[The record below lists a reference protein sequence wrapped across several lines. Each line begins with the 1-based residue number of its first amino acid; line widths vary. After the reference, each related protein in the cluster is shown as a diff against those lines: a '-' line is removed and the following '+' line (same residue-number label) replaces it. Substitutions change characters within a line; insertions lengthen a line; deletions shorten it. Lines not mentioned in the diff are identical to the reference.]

1 MKTLYLIRH
10 AKSSWKYPALHD
22 EERPLNKRGQQNAP
36 DMGKRLKK
44 RGVIPDLLVSSH
56 AQRAFDTADLMAE
69 ALGYSKRQ
77 IIIDKR
83 LYHAA
88 ITDFMQVIE
97 EQNNKVE
104 SLLVF
109 GHNPGLTTLANTL
122 CDEYIDNIVTAGVY
136 AIRFDVKK
144 WGDVPDVQ
152 GEFLF
157 YDYPKKGKD

>member
-10 AKSSWKYPALHD
+10 AKSSWKYPALRD
-22 EERPLNKRGQQNAP
+22 EERPLNKRGQENAP

-56 AQRAFDTADLMAE
+56 AQRAFDTANLMAD

-77 IIIDKR
+77 IIVDKR

-88 ITDFMQVIE
+88 TADFMKVIG

-122 CDEYIDNIVTAGVY
+122 CDEYLDNIVTAGVY
-136 AIRFDVKK
+136 AIRFDVKR
-144 WGDVPDVQ
+144 WRDIPDVQ

-157 YDYPKKGKD
+157 YDYPKKGKN